1 MRALPVACEET
12 SHQAITKERDLVRMF
27 EAVDAEF
34 VGCTLC
40 MHVCPFKGCISMDP
54 VDYGSCRN
62 WTAR

>member
-1 MRALPVACEET
+1 
-12 SHQAITKERDLVRMF
+12 MF

-40 MHVCPFKGCISMDP
+40 MHVCPFNGCISMDP